1 MIHASRPTGNQQD
14 DSADKV
20 AAIVERRLGRA
31 LDPELNFF
39 EAGLDSLT
47 LVELHE
53 EITSTLGVE
62 LPVTAMFTHP
72 NLRALGRLMA
82 QGAAPAKADAGRR
95 RAVGG
100 SRRDVRA
107 RIREDGR

>member
-1 MIHASRPTGNQQD
+1 MTQADAVASL
-14 DSADKV
+14 
-20 AAIVERRLGRA
+20 VERRLGRA
-31 LDPELNFF
+31 LDPDLNFF
-39 EAGLDSLT
+39 EAGFDSLA

-53 EITSTLGVE
+53 EITGTLGLK

-72 NLRALGRLMA
+72 NLRALANLIT
-82 QGAAPAKADAGRR
+82 QGEAPTRQDGGARR
-95 RAVGG
+95 RPLGG

>member
-1 MIHASRPTGNQQD
+1 MTQADAVASL
-14 DSADKV
+14 
-20 AAIVERRLGRA
+20 VERRLGRV
-31 LDPELNFF
+31 LDPDLNFF
-39 EAGLDSLT
+39 EAGLDSLA

-53 EITSTLGVE
+53 EITSTLGLS

-72 NLRALGRLMA
+72 NLRALSHLIT
-82 QGAAPAKADAGRR
+82 QGQAPARQDGARR
-95 RAVGG
+95 RPLGG